1 MINYFNFQ
9 KFKNK
14 YLITNDLGRYDFLD
28 VSQFR
33 RLLTDNLP
41 TDSEEG
47 KRLRE
52 KNFVYDSDDEQF
64 AHEASLEIFNIKIKR
79 LHRLYAIPVYVFFW
93 DFYHLI
99 LNIIFHFLDDHFSD
113 FFDRSMINIF

>member
-14 YLITNDLGRYDFLD
+14 YLITSDLGRYDFLD

-47 KRLRE
+47 KRLR
-52 KNFVYDSDDEQF
+52 
-64 AHEASLEIFNIKIKR
+64 
-79 LHRLYAIPVYVFFW
+79 
-93 DFYHLI
+93 
-99 LNIIFHFLDDHFSD
+99 
-113 FFDRSMINIF
+113 